1 MDPAGAN
8 GPVASQL
15 RSLPTRETRLTG
27 SANSFAERGVAQPEI
42 RTHNATPIEIRLNRS
57 KKTGH
62 SLTPRCRKAVRKDKE
77 ADVSKR
83 LGMISIM
90 ASFLF
95 DVLFM
100 ACPKT
105 DRCISLGTEGGAA
118 FFSAVRPESFDL
130 AQNRP
135 FDELRTGK
143 MMGFLRERNTSRLAA
158 FSGS

>member
-1 MDPAGAN
+1 
-8 GPVASQL
+8 
-15 RSLPTRETRLTG
+15 
-27 SANSFAERGVAQPEI
+27 
-42 RTHNATPIEIRLNRS
+42 
-57 KKTGH
+57 
-62 SLTPRCRKAVRKDKE
+62 
-77 ADVSKR
+77 
-83 LGMISIM
+83 MISIM

-118 FFSAVRPESFDL
+118 FFSAVRPEPFDL